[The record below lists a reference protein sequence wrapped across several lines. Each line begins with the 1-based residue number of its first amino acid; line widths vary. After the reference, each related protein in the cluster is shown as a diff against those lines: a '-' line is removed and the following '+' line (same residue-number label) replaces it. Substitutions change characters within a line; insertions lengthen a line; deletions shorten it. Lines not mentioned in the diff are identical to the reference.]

1 MKFENLEAII
11 DFAIE
16 KEIEAAEFYEE
27 ASTEESFSGAKEM
40 LKEFSKEE
48 RKHQS
53 LLEKF
58 KTQGLDQSLS
68 GYKLKWI
75 KDIKRGDYLVEMKH
89 EKGMAYNDLLLL
101 AIKREEKALK
111 LYNDLLKEV
120 ETGDSKKLFQELS
133 QEEATHKLKL
143 ETLYDDY
150 MAEMGD

>member
-1 MKFENLEAII
+1 MKFENLNAII

-16 KEIEAAEFYEE
+16 KEIEAAQFYED
-27 ASTEESFSGAKEM
+27 AATDESFSGAQEM
-40 LKEFSKEE
+40 LQEFANEE
-48 RKHQS
+48 RKHQG

-68 GYKLKWI
+68 QYKLKWI
-75 KDIKRGDYLVEMKH
+75 KDIKRGDYLVETKY
-89 EKGMAYNDLLLL
+89 EKGMAYNDILLV

-120 ETGDSKKLFQELS
+120 ETEESKKLFQVLC
-133 QEEATHKLKL
+133 QEEAKHKLKL

-150 MAEMGD
+150 MAQMGD

>member
-16 KEIEAAEFYEE
+16 KEIEAATFYET
-27 ASTEESFSGAKEM
+27 ASGEESFSGAKDM
-40 LKEFSKEE
+40 LIEFAGEE
-48 RKHQS
+48 RKHQT

-58 KTQGLDQSLS
+58 KTRGLDQSLS
-68 GYKLKWI
+68 EYKLKWI
-75 KDIKRGDYLVEMKH
+75 KDIKRGDYLVEGTY

-120 ETGDSKKLFQELS
+120 ETEDSKKLFQVLC
-133 QEEATHKLKL
+133 QEEAKHKLKL

>member
-27 ASTEESFSGAKEM
+27 ASREESFSGAKKM
-40 LKEFSKEE
+40 LEEISKEE
-48 RKHQS
+48 RKHQN

-58 KTQGLDQSLS
+58 KTQGLDQSLTD
-68 GYKLKWI
+68 YKLKWI
-75 KDIKRGDYLVEMKH
+75 KDIKRGDYLVDMKYD
-89 EKGMAYNDLLLL
+89 KGMAYNDLLLL

-120 ETGDSKKLFQELS
+120 ETPDSKKMFQVLC
-133 QEEATHKLKL
+133 QEEAKHKLKL